1 MSQMTMASVLPQ
13 IDSVIAA
20 WENLKSRRK
29 HGDYSDLP
37 DEEVSEVINRT
48 IATVDR
54 LTLPH
59 TPYRVSIGSLVSSY
73 GVNNG
78 RVLDDLIGILKAVRM
93 DYTQGYLQTIQE
105 LVHADLFADFLEMAE
120 YLLEEGYKD
129 PAAVMVGGVLEEHLR
144 KLAIKNGIQVL
155 ENGKSKKADR
165 LNSDLAGG
173 CVHSK
178 LDQKSITAWLD
189 LRNKAAHGKYSEYQ
203 HEQVLLM
210 LLGVRDYLTRL
221 IA

>member
-1 MSQMTMASVLPQ
+1 MNMGSVLSQ
-13 IDSVIAA
+13 IDSVIVA

-37 DEEVSEVINRT
+37 DEEVTEVINRT

-59 TPYRVSIGSLVSSY
+59 NSYRVSVVSLVSSH
-73 GVNNG
+73 GVNSG
-78 RVLDDLIGILKAVRM
+78 RILDDLVGILKAVRM
-93 DYTQGYLQTIQE
+93 DYSQGYLQTIQE

-144 KLAIKNGIQVL
+144 KLAIKNGIQVM
-155 ENGKSKKADR
+155 ENGKPKKADR
-165 LNSDLAGG
+165 LNSDLAGLG
-173 CVHSK
+173 VHSK
-178 LDQKSITAWLD
+178 LDQKSVTAWLD
-189 LRNKAAHGKYSEYQ
+189 LRNKAAHGKYNEYQ
-203 HEQVLLM
+203 HEQVMLM
-210 LLGVRDYLTRL
+210 LHGVQNYLTRL